1 MDLAISYITCESS
14 SKSWGEFALY
24 GLEGASSCCWPCK
37 GRGSERSSE
46 SAVSEAQ
53 RSANAIE
60 DRGIQ
65 QTEFPYLLNI
75 MSDVEERE
83 GSEWKN
89 AMRVFELGMILRR
102 IEVYG

>member
-1 MDLAISYITCESS
+1 M
-14 SKSWGEFALY
+14 
-24 GLEGASSCCWPCK
+24 
-37 GRGSERSSE
+37 
-46 SAVSEAQ
+46 
-53 RSANAIE
+53 
-60 DRGIQ
+60 
-65 QTEFPYLLNI
+65 NI

>member
-1 MDLAISYITCESS
+1 MPL
-14 SKSWGEFALY
+14 K
-24 GLEGASSCCWPCK
+24 
-37 GRGSERSSE
+37 
-46 SAVSEAQ
+46 
-53 RSANAIE
+53 

>member
-1 MDLAISYITCESS
+1 MLFMGWKARRAAFGRAKAEARSVRASP
-14 SKSWGEFALY
+14 LY
-24 GLEGASSCCWPCK
+24 PK
-37 GRGSERSSE
+37 HRG
-46 SAVSEAQ
+46 Q
-53 RSANAIE
+53 PMPLK